1 MCGLNKLFLAPEVL
15 QRKTKLSGKADV
27 YSIGVILYSLVA
39 TDLQD
44 ILAFDTRRKQQK
56 EIGRAILD
64 FSEEQWEKYSE
75 NVK

>member
-44 ILAFDTRRKQQK
+44 ILAFDTRRK
-56 EIGRAILD
+56 
-64 FSEEQWEKYSE
+64 
-75 NVK
+75 